1 MSRYFS
7 EESLYLRG
15 QYLRPVQ
22 DVLQLQL
29 PKPAQSV
36 LDQLQSLLTLTPE
49 PRKQGL
55 HSTGQIQ
62 LIDGAAEETSQGESE
77 TRLSC
82 LPI

>member
-62 LIDGAAEETSQGESE
+62 AAEETAQGESE